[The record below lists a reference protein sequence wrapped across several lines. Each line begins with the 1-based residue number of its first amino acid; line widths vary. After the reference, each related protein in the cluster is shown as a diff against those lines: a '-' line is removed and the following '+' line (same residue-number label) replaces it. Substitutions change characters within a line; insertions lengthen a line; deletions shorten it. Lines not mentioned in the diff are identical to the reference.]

1 MLPLVRFEIWNQKTT
16 FYLLSQIISHWWTL
30 PASVTCMSQVGKV
43 PEWVDFTCAFVD
55 CVAAC
60 VLSHEAAEWPVLGIL
75 LSLWGHPPTPSWWPC
90 ADASMKPLHSLTLL
104 SPSSHSLA
112 RQKPTIVLM
121 HGVAN
126 SQTHACVH
134 MHNISRWIPN
144 SKYIYIKT
152 QVYI

>member
-1 MLPLVRFEIWNQKTT
+1 MPQVR
-16 FYLLSQIISHWWTL
+16 
-30 PASVTCMSQVGKV
+30 KV
-43 PEWVDFTCAFVD
+43 PEWLDFTCAFVD

-60 VLSHEAAEWPVLGIL
+60 VPSHEAAEWPVLGIL

-112 RQKPTIVLM
+112 RQNPTIVPI

-134 MHNISRWIPN
+134 MHSISRWIPN
-144 SKYIYIKT
+144 SKYICKNT
-152 QVYI
+152 SVHLAKEKSCSLMVSQFFPQFALQFPLSGNHARH